1 MFTKEELCNAVLIE
15 AEKYQKAIEVF
26 ENIVIPIDDNLTNT
40 YFKNHHYAHERMFF
54 RLNES
59 RDAIIIRTP
68 FNLSTHLESINV
80 ERIWNWYTHM
90 NPNKTENNDSLERIA
105 YEILCNILEP

>member
-1 MFTKEELCNAVLIE
+1 MFTKEELCNAVLIA
-15 AEKYQKAIEVF
+15 AEKYQTPIEVF
-26 ENIVIPIDDNLTNT
+26 ENVVIPIDDNFTNS
-40 YFKNHHYAHERMFF
+40 YFTKDHHYAHERMFF

-59 RDAIIIRTP
+59 RDAIVVRTP

-90 NPNKTENNDSLERIA
+90 HQSKDKNNYSLESIA
-105 YEILCNILEP
+105 YEILCMLYP